1 MSQEE
6 ELDIKNLRTMAD
18 VWLVLNREY
27 RASEDPVNESVNS
40 LKHFAFSNSAK
51 TVPEKFRELYLC
63 YKQVRS
69 DLVEV
74 DQLEV
79 LNHEPTLWSVIK
91 KLPSQDCK
99 NRFVEFRSTRK
110 ESHTHLEVLSEFLDQ
125 ENGRQKDLASLL
137 RTEGPGESKSNSSSG
152 VTCHACGDKGHVKRD
167 CKKFKSKTVN
177 STTS

>member
-27 RASEDPVNESVNS
+27 GASEDLVNESVNS

-91 KLPSQDCK
+91 KFPSQDSK
-99 NRFVEFRSTRK
+99 NRFVEYREYLQGEPHTPSGARWISGAGK
-110 ESHTHLEVLSEFLDQ
+110 EQTERLGKPAEV
-125 ENGRQKDLASLL
+125 RQWVRA
-137 RTEGPGESKSNSSSG
+137 
-152 VTCHACGDKGHVKRD
+152 
-167 CKKFKSKTVN
+167 
-177 STTS
+177 